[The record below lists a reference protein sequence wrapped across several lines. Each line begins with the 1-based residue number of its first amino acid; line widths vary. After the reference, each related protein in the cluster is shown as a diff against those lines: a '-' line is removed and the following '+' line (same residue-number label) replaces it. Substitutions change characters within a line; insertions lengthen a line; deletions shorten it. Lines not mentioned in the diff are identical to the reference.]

1 MSPRFSLVLSTAALF
16 LGAAVLHSEVTVP
29 QLFSD
34 HAVLQ
39 KGENTP
45 VWGKASPGE
54 KVRVSLGSQSAETT
68 TGEDGRW
75 RVDLN
80 LSEMGPGPY
89 ELKIEGKNALIFTD
103 ILVGEV
109 WVASGQSNMG
119 WHLGNTLG
127 APAEIAQSAN
137 PWIREARVDVNP
149 SGTPLDDVKI
159 RGNKWAVAGP
169 ETTGSMGAICYYFAK
184 KLSKELNT
192 PVGMLHSSVGGSQI
206 EAWISPEAL
215 DTDPELK
222 IGKDNIRSAFAAY
235 PGLQDKFASDLQ
247 KWIQTN
253 SRQDKPS
260 TAIESFAG
268 PQIDQGQW
276 SKVALPGK
284 LPSGETFGSG
294 VTWIRRTVDMPEKL
308 ANKFLYLN
316 LPAMSAYDT
325 VYWNGKEVGKTDGTP
340 PSSTSIERR
349 YRIPAGG
356 PKGENIL
363 AIRLYN
369 PAGVISD
376 FPSGRFNIGNASQ
389 VLQLKG
395 DWLARQEYSLPALS
409 ADALASYPQPPEP
422 PPGEPKDVAG
432 WLYNSM
438 IHPIIPY
445 GMRGI
450 IWYQGEGNHPR
461 AWQYRVA
468 LPLLIKD
475 WRNAWSKGDF
485 PFYWVQ
491 LTGGHKKA
499 DVPEDQTWAEM
510 RDSMTAAL
518 ATPNTGQ
525 SVTYDVGEAGE
536 VHTSNKKD
544 PAERLAR
551 VALAKTYGKDVVYS
565 GPSYKSSSVEGD
577 KIRVQ
582 FDHTDG
588 GLVARPLPD
597 TYVIKYESPDGPAV
611 TKPLTLPSPGSEIQG
626 FSICGEDGKWVW
638 AQAKIDKDSVL
649 VWSPEVPK
657 PAAIRYAWTDNPT
670 SNLYN
675 GEGLPTVPFRTD
687 TFPLLTE
694 KVRYQIKE
702 TYRNP

>member
-1 MSPRFSLVLSTAALF
+1 MRPRFSLVLSTAALF
-16 LGAAVLHSEVTVP
+16 LGAVVLHSEVSVP
-29 QLFSD
+29 ELFSD

-39 KGENTP
+39 KGAKTP
-45 VWGKASPGE
+45 VWGKAEAGE
-54 KVRVSLGSQSAETT
+54 KVRVTLGNQTAETT
-68 TGEDGRW
+68 AGSDGRW

-80 LSEMGPGPY
+80 LAEAGPGPY
-89 ELKIEGKNALIFTD
+89 ELKIEGKNTLTFED

-109 WVASGQSNMG
+109 WIASGQSNMG
-119 WHLGNTLG
+119 WHMGHTLG
-127 APAEIAQSAN
+127 SPAEIAQSAN

-149 SGTPLDDVKI
+149 SGTPSEEVKI
-159 RGNKWAVAGP
+159 RNNKWMVAGP
-169 ETTGSMGAICYYFAK
+169 ESTGSMSGICYYFAK

-206 EAWISPEAL
+206 EAWISAEAL

-222 IGKDNIRSAFAAY
+222 IGKDNIREAFAAY
-235 PGLQDKFASDLQ
+235 PGLQEKFAADL
-247 KWIQTN
+247 KNWIQAN
-253 SRQDKPS
+253 NRQDKPS
-260 TAIESFAG
+260 SSIEAFAG
-268 PQIDQGQW
+268 SQIVPSEW
-276 SKVALPGK
+276 SKVTLPGK
-284 LPSGETFGSG
+284 LPSDDTIGPG

-308 ANKFLYLN
+308 AGQFLYLN

-325 VYWNGKEVGKTDGTP
+325 VYWNGKEIDKTDGTP
-340 PSSTSIERR
+340 PSSTSKERR
-349 YRIPAGG
+349 YKIPGGG
-356 PKGENIL
+356 PKGENVL

-369 PAGVISD
+369 PAGTLSD

-389 VLQLKG
+389 TLQLKG
-395 DWLARQEYSLPALS
+395 DWLARKEYSLPSLS
-409 ADALASYPQPPEP
+409 KDALASYPQPPEP
-422 PPGEPKDVAG
+422 PPGEPKDIAG

-438 IHPIIPY
+438 IHPLIPY
-445 GMRGI
+445 GMRGV

-468 LPLLIKD
+468 LPLMIKD
-475 WRNAWSKGDF
+475 WRNAWGGADF

-491 LTGGHKKA
+491 LTGGHNKA

-518 ATPNTGQ
+518 AVPNTGQ
-525 SVTYDVGEAGE
+525 SVTYDVGESGE

-565 GPSYKSSSVEGD
+565 GPTYKSSTIEDG

-582 FDHTDG
+582 FDHTEG

-597 TYVIKYESPDGPAV
+597 TYVVKYSGPDGPAV
-611 TKPLTLPSPGSEIQG
+611 TKPLTIPSPGSEVQG
-626 FSICGEDGKWVW
+626 FAICGEDGKWVW
-638 AQAKIDKDSVL
+638 AQAKIDKDSIM

-657 PAAIRYAWTDNPT
+657 PAFIRYAWSDNPT

-702 TYRNP
+702 TYRTP